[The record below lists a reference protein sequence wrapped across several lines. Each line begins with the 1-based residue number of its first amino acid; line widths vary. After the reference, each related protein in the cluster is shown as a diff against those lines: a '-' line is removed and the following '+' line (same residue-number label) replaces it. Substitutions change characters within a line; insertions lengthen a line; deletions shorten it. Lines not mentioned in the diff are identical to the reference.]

1 MTKLKV
7 TSIRYFN
14 TRRGLGYQCKTN
26 VKGIEICNDGN
37 GGCTFI
43 ERTKAD
49 APKHYSLEYTE
60 VELEMLIDK
69 YEGVTR

>member
-26 VKGIEICNDGN
+26 VKGIEIWNDG
-37 GGCTFI
+37 GACTFI